1 MVDDPKGLQES
12 WDLEAQLLRLQQ
24 RIFPLDEV
32 HPVVHLL
39 IELKSLEI
47 LESMLE
53 VARLVTV
60 WKRTWGNLDLFF
72 H

>member
-60 WKRTWGNLDLFF
+60 WKRTWGNLDLFL